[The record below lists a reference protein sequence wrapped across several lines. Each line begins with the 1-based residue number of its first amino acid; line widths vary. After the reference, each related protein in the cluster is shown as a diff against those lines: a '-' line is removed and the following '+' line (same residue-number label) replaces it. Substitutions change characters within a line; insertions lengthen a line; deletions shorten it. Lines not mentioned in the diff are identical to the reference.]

1 MKINKE
7 RFKDLLVLLCMV
19 VSFSLVFSNVFAAE
33 VTSKQFVDRLK
44 VKFRRTASIYL
55 EAEATQL
62 PDRTDTSTIVL
73 AYSYPDQFLQ
83 WVKGVGNREQVLI
96 MNGDSVVLY
105 YPHLETETR
114 RSLNQEQRLQILV
127 REVPLAAMM
136 LGVQADSVPLEDIK
150 TELDNGHLK
159 VEFINN
165 NPRIPYRR
173 GEAIFDWPAL
183 NPLYFIIET
192 ELSFA
197 IEITEYEEETR
208 FPRQIES
215 AIYNLDPQLL
225 KGEKP

>member
-1 MKINKE
+1 MKINKG
-7 RFKDLLVLLCMV
+7 KINKIVLFLCLA
-19 VSFSLVFSNVFAAE
+19 VSFFLVSTNVFAAE
-33 VTSKQFVDRLK
+33 VTPGKFVDRLK
-44 VKFRRTASIYL
+44 LKFRRTASIYL
-55 EAEATQL
+55 EAEAIQL

-83 WVKGVGNREQVLI
+83 WVKGAGNREQVLI

-114 RSLNQEQRLQILV
+114 RSLNQKQRLQILV

-136 LGVQADSVPLEDIK
+136 LGVQSDSVPLEDIQ
-150 TELDNGHLK
+150 TELDNGYLK

-165 NPRIPYRR
+165 NPGIPYRR

-183 NPLYFIIET
+183 DPLYFIIET